1 MAVRIRLKRIGRKN
15 RPFYRIDVF
24 DHRTK
29 RDGRSIE
36 NLGYYDPHVED
47 DDKKV
52 TIRVDRV
59 KHWLSQ
65 GAEVSLTVGQFLRA
79 KGITEPE
86 KGRRKKT
93 EKEREKRKKRRKV
106 MGKCKS
112 KRRIKMLTAKEKA
125 KNRPKAP
132 EKKPESEQAKPA
144 EE

>member
-1 MAVRIRLKRIGRKN
+1 MAVHIRLKRMGRKN

-36 NLGYYDPHVED
+36 SVGYYDPYIED

-52 TIRVDRV
+52 SIRVERI
-59 KHWLSQ
+59 KHWLNK
-65 GAEVSLTVGQFLRA
+65 GAEVSRTVGQFLMA
-79 KGITEPE
+79 KGITEPV

-93 EKEREKRKKRRKV
+93 EKERDTRKKRRKV

-112 KRRIKMLTAKEKA
+112 KRRVKMLAAKEKA
-125 KNRPKAP
+125 KSKPKVVESTP
-132 EKKPESEQAKPA
+132 EPEETKPA
-144 EE
+144 E